1 MPELP
6 EVETIARGLACDL
19 AEASIC
25 GVRLLEAGALSMG
38 KGTLTREAFL
48 AELPG
53 AHILRARRRAKVL
66 IVDLATARRPLLLL
80 AFHLRMTGRLTVEPP
95 GTEPRP
101 HTRLVF
107 DLTDGRHLFFADVR
121 KFGSCRAMPLEGLP
135 HWPFWV
141 SLGPEP
147 LEISADGFADL
158 FQGRRGRIKALLLNQ
173 KFIAGIGNIYADES
187 LFRAGIRPD
196 APAHGVSRPRLKRLH
211 GQLVEVLSEAIA
223 ANGSSISDYV
233 NARGDAGAFQND
245 FRVYGRSGQP
255 CRHCQTPLAKGTVA
269 GRTTVF
275 CPKCQR

>member
-6 EVETIARGLACDL
+6 EVETIARGLALDL
-19 AEASIC
+19 TEATIC
-25 GVRLLEAGALSMG
+25 GVRLLEPGSLSTG
-38 KGTLTREAFL
+38 PGTLTREAFL
-48 AELPG
+48 AEVPG
-53 AHILRARRRAKVL
+53 SRVLGVRRRAKVL
-66 IVDLATARRPLLLL
+66 LLDLSSAGWSLLHL
-80 AFHLRMTGRLTVEPP
+80 AFHLRMTGRLTMEPP
-95 GTEPRP
+95 GTDPRP

-121 KFGSCRAMPLEGLP
+121 KFGWCRAMPPEGLA
-135 HWPFWV
+135 HWMFWT

-158 FQGRRGRIKALLLNQ
+158 FQGRRGRVKALLLNQ

-196 APAHGVSRPRLKRLH
+196 ATAVSVSRARLKRLH
-211 GQLVEVLSEAIA
+211 GQLVEVLREAIA

-245 FRVYGRSGQP
+245 FRVYGRAGLA
-255 CRHCQTPLAKGTVA
+255 CRNCQTPLAKGTVA